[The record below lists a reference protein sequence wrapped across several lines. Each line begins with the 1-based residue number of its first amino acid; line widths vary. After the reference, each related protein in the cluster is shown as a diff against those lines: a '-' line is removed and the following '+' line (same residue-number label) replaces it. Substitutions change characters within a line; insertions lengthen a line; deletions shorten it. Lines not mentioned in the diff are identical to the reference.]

1 MAPVMHACH
10 RCHEKALL
18 AGILMN
24 IVQLAGKSQRIIR
37 MVDGEALFIAG
48 TPATQIYLIDRGALN
63 IVEPYTDRL
72 MRTYLAN
79 EIIGLPEVLKGDLWP
94 ATAIVRG
101 ITDIRVF
108 PAHIL
113 KQRIDEMP
121 SEAQTLL
128 QSITHMCA

>member
-1 MAPVMHACH
+1 
-10 RCHEKALL
+10 
-18 AGILMN
+18 MN
-24 IVQLAGKSQRIIR
+24 IVQLAGNSQRILR

-63 IVEPYTDRL
+63 IIEPYTDRL

-94 ATAIVRG
+94 ANAIVRG

-108 PAHIL
+108 PAYIL